1 METQDLIV
9 LRHLKQHRHI
19 TSWEAITKYHITRLS
34 AKIYNLRQLGYHI
47 NSVYEQNEETG
58 ANYVRYF
65 LIREKNWSEDDLL
78 DMDKERFTGLFD
90 VSDEEYDML
99 EKQYQE
105 M

>member
-34 AKIYNLRQLGYHI
+34 AKIYNLREQGYTI
-47 NSVYEQNEETG
+47 NSVYERNEETG

-65 LIREKNWSEDDLL
+65 LIRSKDWDEDDLTG
-78 DMDKERFTGLFD
+78 MDKERFTGLFD

>member
-65 LIREKNWSEDDLL
+65 LIREKNWSEEDFTN
-78 DMDKERFTGLFD
+78 MDKERFTGLFD

>member
-9 LRHLKQHRHI
+9 LRHLKQHGHI

-65 LIREKNWSEDDLL
+65 LIREKNWSEEDFTN
-78 DMDKERFTGLFD
+78 MDKERFTGLFD

>member
-34 AKIYNLRQLGYHI
+34 AKIYNLRQLGYNI
-47 NSVYEQNEETG
+47 TSQYERNDETG

-65 LIREKNWSEDDLL
+65 LIREKNWSEEDLL
-78 DMDKERFTGLFD
+78 SMDKEKFTGVYD
-90 VSDEEYDML
+90 ISDEEYEMAHK
-99 EKQYQE
+99 EFQE

>member
-65 LIREKNWSEDDLL
+65 LIREKNWSEDDLTE
-78 DMDKERFTGLFD
+78 MSKERFTGLFD